1 LTGDIVKQVGLVAAV
16 AALLLILWLPAT
28 PRLPAAGQV
37 MLAILAFAVIVWM
50 TEALD
55 YAVSAVVI
63 GALMIFLLAAAPDA
77 AKPAGAMG
85 TGAALGLALSGF
97 SNSAVALV
105 AAACFIAAAMTATGL
120 DRRIALAVLSKVDAR
135 TNHIVIGAMF
145 TGFLLS
151 FIVPSTTA
159 RVACLVPIMMG
170 FILAFKVDKRS
181 RFAGL
186 LVITAAQ
193 TASVWNVGIK
203 TAAAQNMVA
212 SGFIEKQFG
221 TTITWA
227 EWFVAGAPFSALLS
241 VAVYFIMTRMMKPEM
256 KEIAGGQATIREQLA
271 AIGPMT
277 AREWKLLAIVLT
289 LLGFWATEKTLHGF
303 DTSSTTIAAIAL
315 MLLPRL
321 GVMDWKESQR
331 GFPWGTVVLFAVG
344 ISVGTALL
352 RTHAA
357 GWLAS
362 LIVEH
367 LGLQHASAFA
377 ILMLLSLFPIVIHL
391 GFASATALASTMI
404 HDDSDHHQRAR
415 GRGYARNQRGRH
427 DDAAAVRGELRL
439 HPAGECAAE
448 HDRLRYRYLR
458 REGLHSNRSG
468 NHAGRRRAAG
478 DLLAHLL
485 ALDGIHDQVK
495 CQAGA
500 LRRKTAFSIAE
511 TGPEVPSRN
520 CFASAYGSAHT
531 ERLCLPI
538 LRAHWRVDL
547 TPTGGS
553 RGQARNFL
561 CRSRRAQALRG

>member
-1 LTGDIVKQVGLVAAV
+1 MTTPTSLPATAKRPTDDLVKRVGIV
-16 AALLLILWLPAT
+16 AALAALVATVMMPAPAGLP
-28 PRLPAAGQV
+28 LAGQM
-37 MLAILAFAVIVWM
+37 MLGILAFAVIVWM

-63 GALMIFLLAAAPDA
+63 GALMIFLLAYAPDVI
-77 AKPAGAMG
+77 KPVVGAGMG
-85 TGAALGLALSGF
+85 TGAALALALPGF

-120 DRRIALAVLSKVDAR
+120 DRRIALVVLSRVDAR
-135 TNHIVIGAMF
+135 TNHIVIGAMVV
-145 TGFLLS
+145 GFLLS

-170 FILAFKVDKRS
+170 FILAFKVEKRS

-193 TASVWNVGIK
+193 TASIWNVGIK

-212 SGFIEKQFG
+212 VGFIEKQFR

-241 VAVYFIMTRMMKPEM
+241 IALYFIMTRMMKPEIA
-256 KEIAGGQATIREQLA
+256 EITGGQATIRAQLES
-271 AIGPMT
+271 IGPT
-277 AREWKLLAIVLT
+277 TTREWKLLAIVLA
-289 LLGFWATEKTLHGF
+289 LLGFWATEKVLHNF

-352 RTHAA
+352 RTQAA

-362 LIVEH
+362 IIVEH
-367 LGLQHASAFA
+367 LGLQQASAFA
-377 ILMLLSLFPIVIHL
+377 ILMLLSLFLIVIHL

-404 HDDSDHHQRAR
+404 PIIISVLT
-415 GRGYARNQRGRH
+415 
-427 DDAAAVRGELRL
+427 AVQTPGINVV
-439 HPAGECAAE
+439 GMTM
-448 HDRLRYRYLR
+448 
-458 REGLHSNRSG
+458 
-468 NHAGRRRAAG
+468 
-478 DLLAHLL
+478 LLQFVVSFGFILPVNAPQNM
-485 ALDGIHDQVK
+485 I
-495 CQAGA
+495 
-500 LRRKTAFSIAE
+500 
-511 TGPEVPSRN
+511 
-520 CFASAYGSAHT
+520 AYGTDTFDAKDFIRTGLMITLAAMVLLVIFS
-531 ERLCLPI
+531 
-538 LRAHWRVDL
+538 L
-547 TPTGGS
+547 TYWPWMGYMS
-553 RGQARNFL
+553 K
-561 CRSRRAQALRG
+561 